1 MVRHLTIYERD
12 LFSFIPRMLGLAS
25 VRERVKEA
33 VRRDAGNVALV
44 KERVETLVLQM
55 ALSTDVAQLPDVRQH
70 R

>member
-1 MVRHLTIYERD
+1 M
-12 LFSFIPRMLGLAS
+12 
-25 VRERVKEA
+25 KEA
-33 VRRDAGNVALV
+33 VRHDAGNVALV